1 MKRFII
7 LVQMYL
13 CMCTAVF
20 AQELSFKEIEKKA
33 KAGDVEAMYLLG
45 DKYLETDSYKDAAKW
60 FQKAAKKGSDDAKL
74 LLASLYLKGQ
84 GVTRNTKKAYE
95 YVLEVAMHGRSE
107 AQYIMGTWYESG
119 LTGREVFLGTEL
131 DGLITYVE
139 KDADKAVQWYAKAA
153 AQGDKEAIDRIVAL
167 NRGLNQLPA
176 EVKVKVDAII
186 AENKRKEEEKR
197 KAELE
202 AEEKRRFLSRV
213 DDFTSY
219 KTSFIEKIEG
229 FEKEKM
235 YSYIQSIL
243 SIQDYITEDSVELKK
258 IKDYVVKN
266 KEGFADIIRRMDDAI
281 EEANRLYAQRGN
293 YYSKIS
299 CGEVW
304 KKNGR
309 FNIYGKNGVILH
321 RNLSRIG
328 CLKTLDN
335 KGYFVWDASGRK
347 GFINDKGKLIIPF
360 GKYTNI
366 IGLCNTGQFVLVKK
380 GNKVGAV
387 DYTTGKQLIAPVYD
401 SFGFN
406 GLEGRTAWT
415 KKNTTGERVF
425 IFNKSGGLIA
435 QRAFTRTNY
444 TAAVYWVMDYL
455 GGYLSD
461 IVTEYS
467 RDL

>member
-1 MKRFII
+1 M
-7 LVQMYL
+7 
-13 CMCTAVF
+13 
-20 AQELSFKEIEKKA
+20 
-33 KAGDVEAMYLLG
+33 
-45 DKYLETDSYKDAAKW
+45 
-60 FQKAAKKGSDDAKL
+60 
-74 LLASLYLKGQ
+74 
-84 GVTRNTKKAYE
+84 
-95 YVLEVAMHGRSE
+95 
-107 AQYIMGTWYESG
+107 
-119 LTGREVFLGTEL
+119 
-131 DGLITYVE
+131 
-139 KDADKAVQWYAKAA
+139 
-153 AQGDKEAIDRIVAL
+153 
-167 NRGLNQLPA
+167 
-176 EVKVKVDAII
+176 
-186 AENKRKEEEKR
+186 
-197 KAELE
+197 
-202 AEEKRRFLSRV
+202 
-213 DDFTSY
+213 
-219 KTSFIEKIEG
+219 
-229 FEKEKM
+229 
-235 YSYIQSIL
+235 